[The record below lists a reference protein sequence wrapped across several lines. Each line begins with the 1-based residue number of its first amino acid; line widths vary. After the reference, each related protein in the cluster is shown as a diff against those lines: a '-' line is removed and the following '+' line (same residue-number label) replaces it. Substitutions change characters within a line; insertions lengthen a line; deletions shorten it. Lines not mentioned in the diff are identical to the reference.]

1 MVWLSDVEDEW
12 SVEVVV
18 VEWVEVL
25 SCDVVELELDPS
37 GSLTASRTLPWLNKE
52 VGGGL
57 K

>member
-1 MVWLSDVEDEW
+1 MWLSDIEDEW

-25 SCDVVELELDPS
+25 SCDVVELEPDPAD
-37 GSLTASRTLPWLNKE
+37 SLTASRTAPWLNSE